1 MNIEE
6 IRSYRN
12 AKPFEPFI
20 IELKDGRLIP
30 VWRPERMA
38 IAPSGRI
45 HVYVE
50 SKPYLF
56 PLGEISQVR
65 FANPTSARVSAA

>member
-1 MNIEE
+1 MKIEE

-20 IELKDGRLIP
+20 IELRDGRLIP
-30 VWRPERMA
+30 VWNPQRMA
-38 IAPSGRI
+38 IAPWGKI

-56 PLGEISQVR
+56 PLAEVSQVR
-65 FANPTSARVSAA
+65 LANPPSSRVTSA